1 MTIESLCG
9 LDADELKLVIDSGQ
23 LAEIAKEHNW
33 LNITRPE
40 LAPKP
45 DKKSSMKSIVNTFSE
60 EKRRK
65 LERAKQISEQFGFS
79 LDDI

>member
-45 DKKSSMKSIVNTFSE
+45 DKKSTVKSIVNTFSE
-60 EKRRK
+60 EKKRK
-65 LERAKQISEQFGFS
+65 LQRAQEIANQFGFS
-79 LDDI
+79 LDE